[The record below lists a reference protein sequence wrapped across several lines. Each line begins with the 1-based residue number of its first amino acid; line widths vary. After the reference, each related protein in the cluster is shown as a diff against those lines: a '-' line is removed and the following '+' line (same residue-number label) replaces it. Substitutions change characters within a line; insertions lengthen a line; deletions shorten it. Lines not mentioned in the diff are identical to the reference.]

1 MDLAWLWT
9 PPSPL
14 AGLTLA
20 CGWDLPNAASALCF
34 VGLMLCVAFTVVWG
48 VAWRM
53 RNAGIVDVFW
63 GISAMLGTGMLM
75 GTGTAHWSVKAL
87 IGIPVALAYGRLS
100 LYLWHRFWQHPQIED
115 PRYTAFRAISKHPA
129 LQELAMWGLFLL
141 QAVLMTLFLIP
152 MALVS
157 QVTPG
162 ITTPALLTHIPWLA
176 ASLGLWGVGFTLEA
190 LADAQ
195 LAAFRKSPIPHPDF
209 PSEKPL
215 LTSGVWG
222 WSRHPNYLGQWLM
235 ALSYSLI
242 ALAFARTDFD
252 VWLCL
257 LPAVLLYGIL
267 TRGTGIAAT
276 EAHLATTRPQ
286 AFTAYCK
293 KTAPFFP
300 GLPWY

>member
-1 MDLAWLWT
+1 MELAWLWT

-34 VGLMLCVAFTVVWG
+34 VGLMLCVAFTLVWG

-63 GISAMLGTGMLM
+63 GISAILGTGLLL
-75 GTGTAHWSVKAL
+75 GIGSAPLAVKAL
-87 IGIPVALAYGRLS
+87 MGLPLTIGYGRLS
-100 LYLWHRFWQHPQIED
+100 IYLWYRFWQHAQIED

-141 QAVLMTLFLIP
+141 QALLMTVFLLPVALVANVTPLIP
-152 MALVS
+152 
-157 QVTPG
+157 PN
-162 ITTPALLTHIPWLA
+162 ALLSHWPWLA
-176 ASLGLWGVGFTLEA
+176 GSLGLWAVGFTLET

-195 LAAFRKSPIPHPDF
+195 LAAFRKHPVPHPDY
-209 PSEKPL
+209 PTEKPL
-215 LTSGVWG
+215 LTTGVWG
-222 WSRHPNYLGQWLM
+222 LSRHPNYLGQWLM
-235 ALSYSLI
+235 ALSYSLL
-242 ALAFARTDFD
+242 ALTFARTDFD

-286 AFTAYCK
+286 AFAAYCK
-293 KTAPFFP
+293 KTAAFFP
-300 GLPWY
+300 GIHLY